1 MEATKALKTQGVK
14 HTEWRRFTT
23 LVKMLLSD
31 SLKISFDTK
40 NSRKSA
46 IIRIVTGVLLFAAI
60 TAFGVVLYRLA
71 ITLGIFS
78 LLAFVPEVV
87 PSALSIFIILLAVF
101 NATNGLV
108 KNLYFSNDNRLMITY
123 PCRGSTIFLARLFVY
138 YVNELVRMFIV
149 LSPILLSY
157 VIVSKFPWYSF
168 VWLFIAIL
176 IVTAAVVLIGALFSI
191 PWYYVRSFLKR
202 NSLIALFVYAI
213 VFAGFIWLVTWVISL
228 IPDKIDIFTNFGP
241 YFAKI
246 QTLMK
251 GYRHYCW
258 YFLDVTK
265 MMIGNFDGFS
275 LHLLDGEASITLAI
289 FLGIIALLMVFSF
302 FVVNKLYLHLA
313 SESFEYDS
321 VGSLTS
327 RFVHARPFFLAQF
340 DKERVLLEKSPDAI
354 SALFGVFVFL
364 PIAMALINKVF
375 GAMDTNYR
383 GNEYI
388 SAVNLLL
395 VLLVALVSNETIAHL
410 YSDEGAAFAL
420 NRSFP
425 KKPMNLLFA
434 KLITPIVLG
443 VVSLIITS
451 CNYWSINQSKLNLQG
466 EPWVSPRMAVYFAIA
481 VCAFY
486 IGHMLFAASSDFCNL
501 NSTFAAQNGATKAQR
516 NVVITAFI
524 IAISQAY
531 LFYLYMD
538 KGDGMESAYLKI
550 MIVGLVFLTL
560 NVILFIRKTK
570 YIFGRGE

>member
-246 QTLMK
+246 QTLMRTFEAAEVLK
-251 GYRHYCW
+251 DYGADNSVADDYLKDEFEEYSLITKIIATMQTPHYGIVYCVS
-258 YFLDVTK
+258 DEHD
-265 MMIGNFDGFS
+265 IIERS
-275 LHLLDGEASITLAI
+275 TLA
-289 FLGIIALLMVFSF
+289 
-302 FVVNKLYLHLA
+302 K
-313 SESFEYDS
+313 
-321 VGSLTS
+321 VG
-327 RFVHARPFFLAQF
+327 
-340 DKERVLLEKSPDAI
+340 
-354 SALFGVFVFL
+354 
-364 PIAMALINKVF
+364 
-375 GAMDTNYR
+375 
-383 GNEYI
+383 
-388 SAVNLLL
+388 
-395 VLLVALVSNETIAHL
+395 
-410 YSDEGAAFAL
+410 
-420 NRSFP
+420 
-425 KKPMNLLFA
+425 
-434 KLITPIVLG
+434 
-443 VVSLIITS
+443 
-451 CNYWSINQSKLNLQG
+451 NQVMTRRIR
-466 EPWVSPRMAVYFAIA
+466 W
-481 VCAFY
+481 
-486 IGHMLFAASSDFCNL
+486 ASSSPIMAR
-501 NSTFAAQNGATKAQR
+501 NS
-516 NVVITAFI
+516 FI
-524 IAISQAY
+524 
-531 LFYLYMD
+531 
-538 KGDGMESAYLKI
+538 
-550 MIVGLVFLTL
+550 
-560 NVILFIRKTK
+560 
-570 YIFGRGE
+570 